1 MIESLTIHRDKN
13 GNKTL
18 RVKVQGHRVFSIQT
32 NGNLP
37 CVHAN
42 GITQTTVDNVKAHVN
57 RYGTKA
63 QRLAIAD
70 TH

>member
-18 RVKVQGHRVFSIQT
+18 RVKIQGHRAFNIQT

-42 GITQTTVDNVKAHVN
+42 GITWTTIGNVKAHVN